1 MIFYIISIIIKMI
14 YLLKEEYI
22 FMANQEV
29 EKPFLLIIFLEN
41 LIMILYILI
50 QVIPEIKV
58 F

>member
-1 MIFYIISIIIKMI
+1 MI

-50 QVIPEIKV
+50 LVIPEIKA

>member
-1 MIFYIISIIIKMI
+1 MI

-22 FMANQEV
+22 FMVNQEV
-29 EKPFLLIIFLEN
+29 EKLFLLIIFLEN

-50 QVIPEIKV
+50 QVIPEIKA

>member
-1 MIFYIISIIIKMI
+1 MI

-22 FMANQEV
+22 FMVNQEV
-29 EKPFLLIIFLEN
+29 EKPFLLTIFLEN

-50 QVIPEIKV
+50 QVIPEIKA